1 MNCDPDA
8 TSEAKVAF
16 LDLGAAYEELAPD
29 LDTAYRKVMR
39 SGRFLFGEQLE
50 AFEGEFSAHSG
61 ATHCAG
67 VGSGFDAL
75 ALGLRALD
83 VGPGDEVL
91 VPANTAVATWLAVAS
106 IGAVPVGVEP
116 VEMTHTIDPERL
128 DAAWSSRTRAVVPVH
143 LYGRP
148 ADMAAVLAW
157 ARARSLPVLA
167 DAAQAH
173 GARIEGRG
181 IGAVGDA
188 VAWSFYP
195 SKNLGAFA
203 DGGCITSND
212 PELIARVRRLGNYG
226 GASRDEIVEVG
237 VNSRLDELQ
246 AAFLRVR
253 LRRLDEWNGRRRAI
267 ACQYLSDLS
276 ELPLIVPPADDDT
289 VSAWHQFVVRV
300 AERDRVRDAL
310 AARGVETMVHYRVP
324 PFAHPA
330 FAATA
335 PRAGG
340 FPVAERL
347 ADEVLSLPVGPH
359 HSPAGAQRVVEALG
373 SALAQVAEPAAEG
386 QRQDVRLPQ
395 PLPPDSTS

>member
-1 MNCDPDA
+1 MSSVPDA
-8 TSEAKVAF
+8 APEARVAF
-16 LDLGAAYEELAPD
+16 LDLGAAYAELAAE
-29 LDTAYRKVMR
+29 LDSAYREVMS
-39 SGRFLFGEQLE
+39 SGRFLLGEQLE

-148 ADMAAVLAW
+148 ADMAAIVAW
-157 ARARSLPVLA
+157 SRSRNVRILA

-173 GARIEGRG
+173 GARIDGVG
-181 IGAVGDA
+181 IGAMGDA

-203 DGGCITSND
+203 DGGCLTSDD
-212 PELIARVRRLGNYG
+212 PEVIARVRRLRNYG
-226 GASRDEIVEVG
+226 AAGRDEIVDIG

-253 LRRLDEWNGRRRAI
+253 LGRLDAWNARRRVIVGSYLDA
-267 ACQYLSDLS
+267 LSDL
-276 ELPLIVPPADDDT
+276 PLILPPRDGDKL
-289 VSAWHQFVVRV
+289 SAWHQFVVRV
-300 AERDRVRDAL
+300 ADRDQVRAAL
-310 AARGVETMVHYRVP
+310 ASEGIETMVHYPVP

-330 FAATA
+330 FTTTA
-335 PRAGG
+335 DRPVTFPIAEHLAGQ
-340 FPVAERL
+340 
-347 ADEVLSLPVGPH
+347 VLSLPVGPH
-359 HSPAGAQRVVEALG
+359 LPAAGARRVVQKLE
-373 SALAQVAEPAAEG
+373 SALAGRKPPRHAA
-386 QRQDVRLPQ
+386 DTAAP
-395 PLPPDSTS
+395 